1 MEKIKT
7 VYRENIFIK
16 WKELSDKKY
25 MISFYIDIDE
35 VDKNIT
41 VKVIDDY
48 DYQDL
53 YQHYDEVFNTYKWY
67 KECKELH
74 DLITKHI
81 NLIDELPWYNLWY
94 INMYQDKVTVYTWY

>member
-7 VYRENIFIK
+7 VYLENIFIK
-16 WKELSDKKY
+16 WKEWSDKKY

-35 VDKNIT
+35 INKDIT
-41 VKVIDDY
+41 VKIIDDY
-48 DYQDL
+48 DYKDL
-53 YQHYDEVFNTYKWY
+53 YQNYDEVFHTYKWY
-67 KECKELH
+67 KECKKLH

-81 NLIDELPWYNLWY
+81 NSIDDLPWYKIGY